1 MVRFVLSVVALAGVL
16 AVAHPVS
23 ADPLAAT
30 AFDFAQ
36 AAAAAEQPSLP
47 APVRATSS
55 DALAP
60 TGFGWG

>member
-16 AVAHPVS
+16 SVAHPVS

-30 AFDFAQ
+30 VFDYVQ
-36 AAAAAEQPSLP
+36 AAAAAEQPSLSAP
-47 APVRATSS
+47 ARAISS
-55 DALAP
+55 DVLAP

>member
-1 MVRFVLSVVALAGVL
+1 MLRFVLSVVALTGGL

-23 ADPLAAT
+23 ADQAAAT

-36 AAAAAEQPSLP
+36 APAVAEQSLP
-47 APVRATSS
+47 RTPARALS
-55 DALAP
+55 DAQAP